1 MNEQLGSRGT
11 VLDGGG
17 DAFLGGR
24 APSTASAF
32 YAALSL
38 TLLATALRV
47 AWAVKVPTIPVG
59 DFAMY
64 RESAN
69 YLAEHGRL
77 DGGFIYMPGL
87 VLLLAAVHALGGEIL
102 AAKLMGALFG
112 GLAAAPIY
120 VLTSQVARATS
131 QVTRAG
137 LPLARV
143 PSQVRC
149 EGVPSQVRC
158 EGVPSQVRCE
168 GVPSQVR
175 CEGGPKRD
183 RGGEARQHRWVAA
196 AQMFTVSPAAFVATL
211 LYAVWPAGIAL
222 ASVIGTDVPA
232 GALLLLAFAL
242 LFGWGR
248 SRPLLA
254 TVAFGAVMGVAAYF
268 RAVALPLGVL
278 AAGYWWS
285 ARAGAR
291 AVVTR
296 TALALAVTLVV
307 LSPWAVHNLR
317 DNGELRFTDNHG
329 GITALMG
336 NYPNSEGTYSRS
348 LNLMFRELE
357 GGRTFLSEPHRETD
371 QIAYALA
378 KRWMRFQPGWTA
390 GMMALR
396 LERLFAPERGLLY
409 WSVYRPGVLPR
420 HIADWFGVWRP
431 EIVGIVDGYYLVFAG
446 LVVAGI
452 GFSIAERRWVMA
464 VPVACGLMLVATYAL
479 YVAEPRYRLTTE
491 MLLFPAAGLGLAR
504 LARTLGRVGMGA
516 FAALRRRSPWHA
528 LAPSRLERRGL
539 ALTALIA
546 VGVVL
551 GGVLVVGGGQ
561 ALRDRYRWAVTL
573 WQVDGQPRMA
583 LWRRAPG
590 VHGTSPVRGLAGG
603 AELVL
608 APGQTETAAE
618 VVLPDVGPVVRS
630 EVAVVGPL
638 VRSEVAVATTGS
650 VAHSGPGVPSR
661 PVVPSQVAIPP
672 GGREWNAR
680 LSWRRDGDSAA
691 RLIVGSADFG
701 PDAGLAQAV
710 VAAPVNGPLMVTLQL
725 RAPRPSTV
733 GAAVTAG
740 DVTLET
746 RTPP

>member
-1 MNEQLGSRGT
+1 MNEQPGNRGT
-11 VLDGGG
+11 VPDGGG
-17 DAFLGGR
+17 DPGLRGR
-24 APSTASAF
+24 APSTVSSFHAV
-32 YAALSL
+32 LSL

-69 YLAEHGRL
+69 YLAEHGHL

-102 AAKLMGALFG
+102 AAKLTGALFG

-120 VLTSQVARATS
+120 VLTSQVARAGQQDEERQQRRWT
-131 QVTRAG
+131 
-137 LPLARV
+137 PLARI
-143 PSQVRC
+143 
-149 EGVPSQVRC
+149 
-158 EGVPSQVRCE
+158 
-168 GVPSQVR
+168 
-175 CEGGPKRD
+175 
-183 RGGEARQHRWVAA
+183 
-196 AQMFTVSPAAFVATL
+196 FTASPAAFLATL

-268 RAVALPLGVL
+268 RAVALPLGLL

-285 ARAGAR
+285 VRAGVR

-307 LSPWAVHNLR
+307 LSPWAAHNLH
-317 DNGELRFTDNHG
+317 DNGELRFTDSHG

-336 NYPNSEGTYSRS
+336 NYPNSEGTYARS
-348 LNLMFRELE
+348 LNLMFRDLE

-371 QIAYALA
+371 QIAYAMA
-378 KRWMRFQPGWTA
+378 KRWIRFQPGWTA

-396 LERLFAPERGLLY
+396 IERLFAPERGLLY
-409 WSVYRPGVLPR
+409 WSIYRPGVLPR

-431 EIVGIVDGYYLVFAG
+431 QIVGAVDGYYLAFAG
-446 LVVAGI
+446 LVMAGI
-452 GFSIAERRWVMA
+452 GFSIAERRWAIA
-464 VPVACGLMLVATYAL
+464 VPIACGLMLVATYTL

-504 LARTLGRVGMGA
+504 LVQAMGRAGA
-516 FAALRRRSPWHA
+516 GGIAIVRRRGAGRA
-528 LAPSRLERRGL
+528 LAPSRVGRQGLE
-539 ALTALIA
+539 LTALIA
-546 VGVVL
+546 AGAVLVGVV
-551 GGVLVVGGGQ
+551 VVDGGQ

-590 VHGTSPVRGLAGG
+590 TRGPSPVRGLAGG

-618 VVLPDVGPVVRS
+618 VVLPDVPLRS
-630 EVAVVGPL
+630 PGDVDM
-638 VRSEVAVATTGS
+638 ATGGGN
-650 VAHSGPGVPSR
+650 SGPAGEWSAALAWR
-661 PVVPSQVAIPP
+661 P
-672 GGREWNAR
+672 GG
-680 LSWRRDGDSAA
+680 DSSA
-691 RLIVGSADFG
+691 RLIVGPAQFG
-701 PDAGLAQAV
+701 PGAARAAGVMPLSS
-710 VAAPVNGPLMVTLQL
+710 NGALRVTLQL
-725 RAPRPSTV
+725 RAARPSER
-733 GAAVTAG
+733 GAAVTASE
-740 DVTLET
+740 VALKTKT
-746 RTPP
+746 SP